1 MDEQEEIDGA
11 IRALLYDDDN
21 DETVRLCV
29 EDGDWGPQTGGG
41 EEPRAGP
48 SNEQRG
54 LQYSIIKKS
63 ERSYA
68 KNAAVDRT
76 YKVKISEQHEG
87 QRLNDIVETYIVCL
101 TTCWKE
107 LGAIWLE
114 TTSDVSSYTMTAP
127 GSDRS
132 TPTALGQPGRGHG
145 DGGHRKSTK

>member
-1 MDEQEEIDGA
+1 MNEQEEIDGA
-11 IRALLYDDDN
+11 VRALLYDNGN

-54 LQYSIIKKS
+54 LQYSIINKS

-87 QRLNDIVETYIVCL
+87 QRLNDIVDDLHRMFDDIL
-101 TTCWKE
+101 DQARGDLAGNDLGTC
-107 LGAIWLE
+107 
-114 TTSDVSSYTMTAP
+114 
-127 GSDRS
+127 RH
-132 TPTALGQPGRGHG
+132 TP
-145 DGGHRKSTK
+145 